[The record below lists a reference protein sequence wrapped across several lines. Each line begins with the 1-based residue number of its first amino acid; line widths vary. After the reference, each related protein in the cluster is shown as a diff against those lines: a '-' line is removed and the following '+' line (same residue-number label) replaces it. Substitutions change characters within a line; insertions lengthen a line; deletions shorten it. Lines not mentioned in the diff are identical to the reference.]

1 MNLVSGG
8 WLLVYNIVVD
18 KSAPSKLAIETS
30 YRGVSNYSNNKM
42 MLHVDA
48 MNQLRGHLAYTQ
60 LRFHC
65 SKPQGRTFHVTTAA
79 NSTGEAVVQFFSGQT
94 NIFPNAC
101 GSFTRL
107 EGDNSYLA
115 SDCNR
120 WGKYKGGFQV
130 NKWGHEGMRALNEY
144 PAFIRG
150 THQSYHWTTNPVWTR
165 WECDDN
171 EYDPRTNHTGD
182 WKIFVR

>member
-8 WLLVYNIVVD
+8 WLLVYNVVLNR
-18 KSAPSKLAIETS
+18 SAPSQLAIEKS

-42 MLHVDA
+42 MLHIDA
-48 MNQLRGHLAYTQ
+48 MNQLRAHLAYTQ

-79 NSTGEAVVQFFSGQT
+79 NSSGEAVVQFFSGQT
-94 NIFPNAC
+94 DIFPKAC

-115 SDCNR
+115 SDCSR
-120 WGKYKGGFQV
+120 WGKEKDVYEV
-130 NKWGHEGMRALNEY
+130 NKWGHEGMRALNEF
-144 PAFIRG
+144 PAFILAK
-150 THQSYHWTTNPVWTR
+150 YHWSTNPVWPR
-165 WECDDN
+165 WECDDFK
-171 EYDPRTNHTGD
+171 YDPLIGD